1 MVKKLTKILTISI
14 IIFLILNC
22 SKKNTRLILDED
34 GYYKKII
41 KEFENK
47 NYNDFQEDAEYF
59 LSDYQ
64 GSDKVPYI
72 QFLLGESYFNEE
84 DFAEAIA
91 EYNRVIYKY
100 PDSEY
105 IDDSY
110 YKIGVSYYKQ
120 RLHPQRDQ
128 TNTKKAIYYLNKSME
143 LSSEFNTKAEEM
155 ISKCRNILAKKRYF
169 RAEFYF
175 KRDNYDVSINIL
187 NDAIDEY
194 SNTDL
199 IDNFYYLL
207 SYNYLEK
214 KDKDKAMAFIKKAI
228 NENTGKNDFKEE
240 MEELKEKIKS
250 IR

>member
-14 IIFLILNC
+14 IFFLILNC
-22 SKKNTRLILDED
+22 SKKNTRLILDEE
-34 GYYKKII
+34 GYYKKIV
-41 KEFENK
+41 KEFKNK

-72 QFLLGESYFNEE
+72 QFLL
-84 DFAEAIA
+84 
-91 EYNRVIYKY
+91 
-100 PDSEY
+100 
-105 IDDSY
+105 
-110 YKIGVSYYKQ
+110 GVSYYKQ

-143 LSSEFNTKAEEM
+143 LSSEFNNKAEEM

-175 KRDNYDVSINIL
+175 KRKNYDVSINIL
-187 NDAIDEY
+187 NDAIDDY
-194 SNTDL
+194 SDTNL
-199 IDNFYYLL
+199 IGNFYYLL

-214 KDKDKAMAFIKKAI
+214 NEKDKAMAFIKKAI
-228 NENTGKNDFKEE
+228 NEYKGKNEIKEE
-240 MEELKEKIKS
+240 ME
-250 IR
+250 